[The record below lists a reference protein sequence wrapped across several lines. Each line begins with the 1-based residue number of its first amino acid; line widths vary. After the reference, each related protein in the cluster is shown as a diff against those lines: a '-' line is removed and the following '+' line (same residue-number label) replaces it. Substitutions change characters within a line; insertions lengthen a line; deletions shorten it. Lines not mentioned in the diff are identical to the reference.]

1 MDKRIDQSLFSH
13 LGATAR
19 ILGATLVICGL
30 LYPLV
35 IFLLGQAIS
44 PRTANGWLLPDGT
57 GKIIGS
63 EIIAQGFSEPYYFW
77 PRPSAVDF
85 NASAAG
91 GSNFGPANPALK
103 ERAMTLMMRFG
114 TIPGH
119 PIPADLVT
127 ASGSGLDP
135 HITLS
140 AAEYQAPRVAQ
151 ARGVPEELVRSIL
164 KEQSRKSERVLSDGP
179 VVNVLLV
186 NLELDKKLGTGFRSD
201 PAAARPKKP

>member
-1 MDKRIDQSLFSH
+1 MDKRIDQNIVSH
-13 LGATAR
+13 LGAIAR
-19 ILGATLVICGL
+19 IIGATLVICSL
-30 LYPLV
+30 LYPLA
-35 IFLLGQAIS
+35 IFILGQAAS

-57 GKIIGS
+57 GNIIGS
-63 EIIAQGFSEPYYFW
+63 EIIAQGFTKPYYFW

-85 NASAAG
+85 NAAAAG
-91 GSNFGPANPALK
+91 GTNFGPANPALK
-103 ERAMTLMMRFG
+103 ERAMTLLTRLG

-119 PIPADLVT
+119 PIPVDLVT

-164 KEQSRKSERVLSDGP
+164 KEQSRKSERVFSAEP
-179 VVNVLLV
+179 VVNVLMV

-201 PAAARPKKP
+201 PAAARSKKP

>member
-1 MDKRIDQSLFSH
+1 MDKRIDQSVFSH

-19 ILGATLVICGL
+19 IIGATLVICSL

-35 IFLLGQAIS
+35 IFLVGQALS

-77 PRPSAVDF
+77 PRPSAMDF
-85 NASAAG
+85 NAAAAG

-103 ERAMTLMMRFG
+103 ERAMTLMTRFG

-151 ARGVPEELVRSIL
+151 ARGVTEELVRSIL
-164 KEQSRKSERVLSDGP
+164 KEQSRKSERVFSTEP

-186 NLELDKKLGTGFRSD
+186 NLELDKKLVTGFRSGPV
-201 PAAARPKKP
+201 PAEAKKQ

>member
-1 MDKRIDQSLFSH
+1 MDKRIDQSGFSH
-13 LGATAR
+13 LGAIGR
-19 ILGATLVICGL
+19 IIGATLVICSI
-30 LYPLV
+30 LYPLA
-35 IFLLGQAIS
+35 ILILGQAAS
-44 PRTANGWLLPDGT
+44 PRTANGWLLRDGT
-57 GKIIGS
+57 GEIIGS

-85 NASAAG
+85 NAAAAG
-91 GSNFGPANPALK
+91 GSNLGPANPALK
-103 ERAMTLMMRFG
+103 ERAMTLLTRFG
-114 TIPGH
+114 SIPGH

-164 KEQSRKSERVLSDGP
+164 KEQTRKTERVFSTEP

-186 NLELDKKLGTGFRSD
+186 NLELDKKLGTRFRSD
-201 PAAARPKKP
+201 SDPAGSKKP